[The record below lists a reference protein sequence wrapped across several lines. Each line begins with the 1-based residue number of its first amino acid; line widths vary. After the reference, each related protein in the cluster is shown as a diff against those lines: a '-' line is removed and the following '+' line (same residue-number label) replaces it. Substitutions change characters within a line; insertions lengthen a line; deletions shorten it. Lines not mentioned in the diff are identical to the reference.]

1 MNKYQM
7 KQRYTFGL
15 LAIIFSIFASPSF
28 AATVVKQADL
38 AFGKLVAGSGGT
50 VVIDPNGGA
59 RSVTGGVIAVNSTFH
74 PARFDITYS
83 ALELLLSNTTISITP
98 TDGNASLK
106 KSGAPSMPYT
116 NYTTYPFPLGTRL
129 ISSILIFL
137 LGGTVQY
144 YVGGTLTVGGSGQ
157 TAGDY
162 TETITLTATAN

>member
-7 KQRYTFGL
+7 KQRCTFWL
-15 LAIIFSIFASPSF
+15 LVILFSIFASSSF

-50 VVIDPNGGA
+50 VVINPNGGA

-83 ALELLLSNTTISITP
+83 ALELLLTNTTITITP
-98 TDGNASLK
+98 TDGSASLK
-106 KSGAPSMPYT
+106 NGGPDMPFT

-129 ISSILIFL
+129 ISSILIYL

-144 YVGGTLTVGGSGQ
+144 YVGGTLTVGSGQ
-157 TAGDY
+157 TAGTY
-162 TETITLTATAN
+162 TETINLTATAN